1 LFCLKFIFRQKYLI
15 YLEAIYV
22 GCHSPSFQVD
32 LDWNMEHLNQEELKL
47 LNSVIAED
55 AEDGM
60 EASKSVVH
68 DPKKERAIAAF
79 WLEKCKGCWKWA
91 RV

>member
-1 LFCLKFIFRQKYLI
+1 
-15 YLEAIYV
+15 
-22 GCHSPSFQVD
+22 
-32 LDWNMEHLNQEELKL
+32 MEHLNQEELKL
-47 LNSVIAED
+47 LNSVI

>member
-1 LFCLKFIFRQKYLI
+1 
-15 YLEAIYV
+15 
-22 GCHSPSFQVD
+22 
-32 LDWNMEHLNQEELKL
+32 MEHLNQEELKL
-47 LNSVIAED
+47 LNSVI

-79 WLEKCKGCWKWA
+79 WLEKRKGCWKWLNYPA
-91 RV
+91 I

>member
-1 LFCLKFIFRQKYLI
+1 
-15 YLEAIYV
+15 
-22 GCHSPSFQVD
+22 
-32 LDWNMEHLNQEELKL
+32 MEHLNQEELKL
-47 LNSVIAED
+47 LNSVI

-79 WLEKCKGCWKWA
+79 WLEKWKGCWKWA